1 MSKTAQQK
9 QYLNEEVLASFLK
22 ILEFQK
28 TGLIKRVLKVLNW
41 AIGAP
46 DAQFRVNLENQKG
59 LIPCLEKLREH
70 SDRNIS
76 IAAV

>member
-9 QYLNEEVLASFLK
+9 QYLNEEVLCSFSK
-22 ILEFQK
+22 ILECQK

-41 AIGAP
+41 AISAP
-46 DAQFRVNLENQKG
+46 DPQFRANLESQKG
-59 LIPCLEKLREH
+59 LMPCLEKLRDH

-76 IAAV
+76 IAAA